1 MASAAEQLAASINF
15 SAFSKATELKSR
27 IWFTLGALVIYRLGT
42 YIPIPG
48 IDPGILQD
56 VFSRNAGGILGM
68 FDMFSGGALGRMT
81 IFALNIMPYISASII
96 IQLLTAVSPTLE
108 TLKKEGESGRKKL
121 NQYTRFGTVLL
132 AAVQSYGIAV
142 GLEGMRAGAQSAVVD
157 PGLFFRLVT
166 VVTLTS
172 GTVFLM
178 WLGEQITAR
187 GVGNGISLII
197 FAGIV
202 ANLPHALA
210 STLELGRTGAISTVF
225 IVIFLAMS
233 VAVVGFIVFMERAQR
248 RILVQYP
255 KRQVGNKMF
264 GGDASHLPLKI
275 NTSGV
280 IAPIFAS
287 SLLLLPATVANF
299 EANGQGFGW
308 IGEIT
313 AYLAHGRPLYMAL
326 YIGLICFFCFF
337 YTAIVF
343 NPTETAD
350 NLRKYGGF
358 IPGIRPG
365 KNTADYLD
373 YVLTRL
379 TVVGAAYLS
388 AVCILPAAGT
398 PRMNIILLGPP
409 GSGKGTQAKRIEQTH
424 GIIQLSTG
432 DMLRATTNSDTE
444 LGRRVKAIM
453 DSGQLVPDD
462 TIVEMIDRRIVQ
474 PDSSAGFILDGFPRN
489 VPQAKA
495 LDAMLAEHNLK
506 LDHVILLDVDEA
518 ALVDR
523 LSGRFTCT
531 QCGASFHDRYN
542 RPSREGVCEVCG
554 GTEFVRRADDRPE
567 AVKARFEVYR
577 SQTAPILPYYRDRGI
592 LRVVDGM
599 AEIDEVTR
607 EIDRILG

>member
-1 MASAAEQLAASINF
+1 MASAAEQLAASLNF
-15 SAFSKATELKSR
+15 GAFAKASELKSR

-48 IDPGILQD
+48 IDPAILQD
-56 VFSRNAGGILGM
+56 LFSRNAGGILGM

-108 TLKKEGESGRKKL
+108 ALKKEGESGRKKL
-121 NQYTRFGTVLL
+121 NQYTRFGTVGL

-142 GLEGMRAGAQSAVVD
+142 GLEGMHADTQSAVID

-187 GVGNGISLII
+187 GIGNGISLII
-197 FAGIV
+197 MAGIV
-202 ANLPHALA
+202 AN
-210 STLELGRTGAISTVF
+210 RTGAISTVF
-225 IVIFLAMS
+225 IIIFLAMS
-233 VAVVGFIVFMERAQR
+233 VGVVGFIVFMERAQR

-264 GGDASHLPLKI
+264 GGEASHLPLKI

-280 IAPIFAS
+280 IPPIFAS

-308 IGEIT
+308 LGQIT
-313 AYLAHGRPLYMAL
+313 AYLAHGTPLYMAL
-326 YIGLICFFCFF
+326 YVGLICFFCFF

-373 YVLTRL
+373 YVLSRL

-388 AVCILPAAGT
+388 AVCILPEILISEYSVPFYFGGT
-398 PRMNIILLGPP
+398 SLLIVVSVTMDTVAQIHSHLLAHQYEGLI
-409 GSGKGTQAKRIEQTH
+409 KKAR
-424 GIIQLSTG
+424 
-432 DMLRATTNSDTE
+432 LR
-444 LGRRVKAIM
+444 GRR
-453 DSGQLVPDD
+453 G
-462 TIVEMIDRRIVQ
+462 
-474 PDSSAGFILDGFPRN
+474 
-489 VPQAKA
+489 
-495 LDAMLAEHNLK
+495 
-506 LDHVILLDVDEA
+506 
-518 ALVDR
+518 
-523 LSGRFTCT
+523 
-531 QCGASFHDRYN
+531 
-542 RPSREGVCEVCG
+542 
-554 GTEFVRRADDRPE
+554 
-567 AVKARFEVYR
+567 
-577 SQTAPILPYYRDRGI
+577 
-592 LRVVDGM
+592 
-599 AEIDEVTR
+599 
-607 EIDRILG
+607 